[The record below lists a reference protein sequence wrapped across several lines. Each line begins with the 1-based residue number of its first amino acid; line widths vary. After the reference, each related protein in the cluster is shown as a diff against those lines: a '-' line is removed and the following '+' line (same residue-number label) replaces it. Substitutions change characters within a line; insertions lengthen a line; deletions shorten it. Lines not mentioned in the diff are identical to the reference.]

1 MMGWERLELS
11 MRETIA
17 QRYWAMAQAGEIVP
31 DAVQRSLVAALDE
44 LNRAIAERSRVSR
57 RRRLRGLL
65 SRRRMDPPLR
75 GFYIWGGVGRGKT
88 LIMDI
93 FFSIAPTN
101 RKRRVHFHQFMIE
114 VHDRIAVF
122 RRKLRSGEVI
132 GDDPIP
138 PVAADI
144 ASEIGLLCFDEFV
157 VYDIA
162 DAMILGRLF
171 EQLFARGVTVVA
183 TTNVAPDDLYKDGLN
198 RALFLPFIALLK
210 RHMSVFHLDAPRDYR
225 LDSEGTE
232 RRYVTPLGEEAHAC
246 LDAHFRYLSGTAS
259 GEPVELS
266 NKGRQIVIPEAIEGI
281 ARFKFE
287 DLCSRPLG
295 AGDFLM
301 IAERFHTVLLADI
314 PILSAARR
322 NEAKRLI
329 NLVDTLYDRRVRLIV
344 SAETEPHALWQGEEG
359 TEAFEFRRTA
369 SRLMEMRSDAYWDG
383 ATSMARDKERS
394 PGTEAR
400 AY

>member
-1 MMGWERLELS
+1 
-11 MRETIA
+11 MRETVA
-17 QRYWAMAQAGEIVP
+17 QRYEAMAQAGEIVP

-44 LNRAIAERSRVSR
+44 LNRAIAERSRAPT

-65 SRRRMDPPLR
+65 PRRRKEPPLR
-75 GFYIWGGVGRGKT
+75 GFFIWGGVGRGKT
-88 LIMDI
+88 LIMDL
-93 FFSIAPTN
+93 FFGAAPTS
-101 RKRRVHFHQFMIE
+101 RKRRVHFHQFMTE
-114 VHDRIAVF
+114 VHDRIAAF
-122 RRKLRSGEVI
+122 RRKLRSGEVD

-144 ASEIGLLCFDEFV
+144 ASEIGLLCFDEFA

-198 RALFLPFIALLK
+198 RSLFLPFIALLK
-210 RHMSVFHLDAPRDYR
+210 QHMSVFHLDAPRDYR

-246 LDAHFRYLSGTAS
+246 LDAHFRYLGGGAR
-259 GEPVELS
+259 GGPVKLS
-266 NKGRQIVIPEAIEGI
+266 NKGRQIVVPEAIEGI
-281 ARFKFE
+281 ARFKFD
-287 DLCSRPLG
+287 DLCSHPLG
-295 AGDFLM
+295 AGDFLL

-314 PILSAARR
+314 PILSVARR

-329 NLVDTLYDRRVRLIV
+329 NLIDTLYDKRVRLIV
-344 SAETEPHALWQGEEG
+344 SAEAEPHALWQGEEG

-369 SRLMEMRSDAYWDG
+369 SRLVEMRSDAYWDD
-383 ATSMARDKERS
+383 ATSIARHEERS
-394 PGTEAR
+394 PDAEVR
-400 AY
+400 AP